1 VENGIEKPQEG
12 LEKIIESLA
21 NKGSFILSREEF
33 KNLKRGI
40 RILEETVNNNEN
52 IVQGILKWYN
62 TWKEQ
67 ISLPKNAIN
76 QLVELFKEYK

>member
-1 VENGIEKPQEG
+1 MENGIEKPQEG